1 MLSNLSPTAPVGGL
15 TLRPEAE
22 DGHDEA
28 FLFALFASVKA
39 PEMALMP
46 IDDCA
51 RGYLLRMQY
60 RSMTASY
67 RAGFPNARFEIV
79 EQDCEPIGRLVTDVQ
94 PDHVYYVDVA
104 LLPHARGRGI
114 GTALMR
120 AALDEPRRLGI
131 PCRVKVMSD
140 NVASLRLWARLGFTP
155 RAEMP
160 PQIELEWSATA

>member
-22 DGHDEA
+22 DGRDEA

-67 RAGFPNARFEIV
+67 RAGSPE
-79 EQDCEPIGRLVTDVQ
+79 C
-94 PDHVYYVDVA
+94 A
-104 LLPHARGRGI
+104 LRDRRDKIASRSAGWSPTFSQIMSITSMSRCCR
-114 GTALMR
+114 TR
-120 AALDEPRRLGI
+120 AAGESAPR
-131 PCRVKVMSD
+131 
-140 NVASLRLWARLGFTP
+140 
-155 RAEMP
+155 
-160 PQIELEWSATA
+160 